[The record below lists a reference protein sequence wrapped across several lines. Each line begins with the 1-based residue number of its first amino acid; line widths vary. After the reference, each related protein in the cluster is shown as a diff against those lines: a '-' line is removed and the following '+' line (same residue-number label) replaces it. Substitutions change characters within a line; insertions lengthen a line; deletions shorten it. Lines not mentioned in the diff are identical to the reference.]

1 MKIKG
6 RGIKL
11 CACGVLKKTCKKH
24 SAHKFCNCGIPIAA
38 CEKCRPHIGRC
49 KCGKR
54 RGMCIIHGGWQI
66 CPCGSGHH
74 HSRCTVCGSGGKI
87 CQHNHRYN
95 NCMTCLRTKTD
106 DSVDTRYL
114 SCKSEICPCGKA
126 RKHCNNA
133 SCCGGSHLCVT
144 CRMTT
149 TRTKQTE
156 CSVCRRFRC
165 GRGPLK
171 QKEFVLKTFIDTN
184 IRTGGLLPYTSHD
197 RLVEQGLDTS
207 LYGANRPDFVW
218 KLSDRW
224 VYLECDENQHKGDNY
239 ECERRRELA
248 LCNIA
253 AALPVFF
260 IRFNPDVF
268 STPHKSARVKVQ
280 NESLGK
286 RHELLLKTL
295 KGAFEVNGPIGL
307 TFVKLFF
314 DCSCLEPCGYTHTS
328 SYADHESFLMQFQ

>member
-1 MKIKG
+1 
-6 RGIKL
+6 
-11 CACGVLKKTCKKH
+11 
-24 SAHKFCNCGIPIAA
+24 
-38 CEKCRPHIGRC
+38 
-49 KCGKR
+49 
-54 RGMCIIHGGWQI
+54 
-66 CPCGSGHH
+66 
-74 HSRCTVCGSGGKI
+74 
-87 CQHNHRYN
+87 
-95 NCMTCLRTKTD
+95 MTCLRAKAEEK
-106 DSVDTRYL
+106 VDNKYL

-144 CRMTT
+144 CHLTT

-165 GRGPLK
+165 GQGPLK
-171 QKEFVLKTFIDTN
+171 QKEFALKTFIDTN
-184 IRTGGLLPYTSHD
+184 IRTGELPAYTSHD

-218 KLSDRW
+218 KLPDRW
-224 VYLECDENQHKGDNY
+224 IYLECDENQHKGENY

-253 AALPVFF
+253 GAQPVFF

-268 STPHKSARVKVQ
+268 STPLKSSRVKVDA
-280 NESLGK
+280 ESLEK
-286 RHELLLKTL
+286 RHELLLETL
-295 KGAFEVNGPIGL
+295 KGVLQVDSPTGL

-314 DCSCLEPCGYTHTS
+314 DCTCLESCGYTHTCK
-328 SYADHESFLMQFQ
+328 YVDHESFLMKFQ